1 MDFNPK
7 KTLYRKLGAV
17 VLLIALTLALLTGCD
32 KSSPAVSAD
41 PNIGIWKA
49 TTVEM
54 FGDEYDANEIFDGGF
69 ELEFMAGDKCEFR
82 ADGKKDTYKWMSQG
96 NTLTVSSDGTDIISA
111 TIEDGVMVIGDF
123 METGMKIALKKEG
136 ATTDK
141 PDASAEATLA
151 HTGSSESE
159 FESEPESESETEAQA
174 LWNGTW
180 YGYIWVTEGFGSFET
195 EEVFLNDAYLTIDI
209 NETGEGTLEII
220 LDGDDENMVE
230 GVIQADENH
239 FEVMEGYLWDT
250 PLNLYEWWIALS
262 PVSEGKLFVVGD
274 TYTDPEGVEDGFEY
288 MFCFRP
294 YGEPWDQED
303 REGDIVPPGYGELY
317 RDDWTL
323 DGYAGD
329 VDSGTAEQGADAAP
343 HFTSANLKSI
353 YEELSNAYDDFSLK
367 DLSYEE
373 VRDEYF
379 DGVDGEL
386 DYEEGVLAIYKWF
399 ATDNG
404 EAYVQ
409 VSFQDYIGDG
419 DKTAGGVGSYL
430 P

>member
-7 KTLYRKLGAV
+7 KNLYRKLGAV

-54 FGDEYDANEIFDGGF
+54 FGDEYDANEIFDGGI

-151 HTGSSESE
+151 HTGSSES
-159 FESEPESESETEAQA
+159 
-174 LWNGTW
+174 
-180 YGYIWVTEGFGSFET
+180 
-195 EEVFLNDAYLTIDI
+195 D
-209 NETGEGTLEII
+209 
-220 LDGDDENMVE
+220 
-230 GVIQADENH
+230 
-239 FEVMEGYLWDT
+239 
-250 PLNLYEWWIALS
+250 
-262 PVSEGKLFVVGD
+262 
-274 TYTDPEGVEDGFEY
+274 
-288 MFCFRP
+288 
-294 YGEPWDQED
+294 
-303 REGDIVPPGYGELY
+303 
-317 RDDWTL
+317 L